1 MEIISNSSV
10 IRSLASYKIVPV
22 VVLDDAQDA
31 NSLGDALV
39 AGGLPIAEVTLRTPA
54 ALGAM
59 RILSERGDVLVGAG
73 TVTSAR
79 QVDAAKEAG
88 AEFIVSPG
96 FHESVVK
103 RCLELDLAILP
114 GVSSAS
120 DIAKT
125 MDFGL
130 SAVKF
135 FPAEAS
141 GGVKLLKALAAPYHE
156 MKFVPTGGINVDNIA
171 DYLAVSAVLAC
182 GGSWM
187 VDRKLVQ
194 QADFETIK
202 NLTKEVVERVNQ

>member
-39 AGGLPIAEVTLRTPA
+39 AGGLPIAEVTLRSPA

-73 TVTSAR
+73 TVTNAR

-120 DIAKT
+120 DIAKA

-156 MKFVPTGGINVDNIA
+156 MKFVPTGGIHVDNIA